1 MARFIDPGLTFL
13 RWSAILSLAGDRT
26 HSVCLMTHPH
36 FLLGLCFGAALSVS
50 AFIYGTSQVSTAFTD
65 QAPIAQAHA
74 TGEFTGP

>member
-1 MARFIDPGLTFL
+1 MVRFIDLALTFPG
-13 RWSAILSLAGDRT
+13 WSAILSLAGDRT
-26 HSVCLMTHPH
+26 HSACFMTHPH

-50 AFIYGTSQVSTAFTD
+50 AFFYGTSQVSPAF

>member
-1 MARFIDPGLTFL
+1 
-13 RWSAILSLAGDRT
+13 
-26 HSVCLMTHPH
+26 MTHPH

-50 AFIYGTSQVSTAFTD
+50 AFLYGTSQVAPAFTD

>member
-1 MARFIDPGLTFL
+1 MARFIDLGLTFL
-13 RWSAILSLAGDRT
+13 RWSAILSLAGDRA

-50 AFIYGTSQVSTAFTD
+50 AFLYGTSQVAPAFTD